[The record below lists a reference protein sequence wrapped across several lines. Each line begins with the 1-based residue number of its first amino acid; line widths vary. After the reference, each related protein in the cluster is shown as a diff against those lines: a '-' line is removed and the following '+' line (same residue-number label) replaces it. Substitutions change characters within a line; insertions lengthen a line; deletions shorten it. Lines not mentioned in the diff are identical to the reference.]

1 MKGADPC
8 ASAVSTDDVRVRHAD
23 GGAGL
28 SAGCDAIAQPSCQS
42 AGRATLAAR
51 RQ

>member
-8 ASAVSTDDVRVRHAD
+8 ASAVSTDDVRVRHD
-23 GGAGL
+23 DRGAGL
-28 SAGCDAIAQPSCQS
+28 SAGCDAIV
-42 AGRATLAAR
+42 